1 MHVSK
6 SALIY
11 RNGGKSG
18 KQFLEMVS
26 VSVCRI
32 CLENLSRKYGTC
44 VATVPL
50 FLETCNKEFSNVLS
64 GKSIILAQLLLDLK
78 IIASH
83 DGSSSVCKKCARK
96 IVNCYKLF
104 VELQKA
110 FAVGSGVSRKPQT
123 PDPKNS
129 DPRVSRKLRPKK
141 LRPSGVSKTQTRKT
155 QTLWVS
161 RKLRPEKIRP
171 SGCLEN
177 SDPKNIT
184 NLHRVKVASRLVY
197 CSSIQWHYQNLPRK
211 ERQLIVLGTCNVH
224 ENYPPRKEKTACSV
238 RYVQRS

>member
-78 IIASH
+78 ITASH

-104 VELQKA
+104 VELKKA
-110 FAVGSGVSRKPQT
+110 FAVGSAVENAKESGPRTPTRERYSARHQRSPTGVT
-123 PDPKNS
+123 PKAKRLKESTFGATAQEPEHRPLSKRSLFS
-129 DPRVSRKLRPKK
+129 DKYSV
-141 LRPSGVSKTQTRKT
+141 V
-155 QTLWVS
+155 
-161 RKLRPEKIRP
+161 ED
-171 SGCLEN
+171 EN
-177 SDPKNIT
+177 SNLMNIPT
-184 NLHRVKVASRLVY
+184 ETY
-197 CSSIQWHYQNLPRK
+197 FI
-211 ERQLIVLGTCNVH
+211 
-224 ENYPPRKEKTACSV
+224 
-238 RYVQRS
+238 

>member
-110 FAVGSGVSRKPQT
+110 FAVGSCLSNTVEQ
-123 PDPKNS
+123 
-129 DPRVSRKLRPKK
+129 
-141 LRPSGVSKTQTRKT
+141 
-155 QTLWVS
+155 
-161 RKLRPEKIRP
+161 IRP
-171 SGCLEN
+171 VNGL
-177 SDPKNIT
+177 T
-184 NLHRVKVASRLVY
+184 RLVRPVRPVQVMK
-197 CSSIQWHYQNLPRK
+197 QWFTGRTGRGNILSN
-211 ERQLIVLGTCNVH
+211 RQW
-224 ENYPPRKEKTACSV
+224 
-238 RYVQRS
+238 